1 MVAGAPAATASLVAV
16 ALVGPGPALPAL
28 LLAPLEADAVGV
40 EVELLDVVEPE
51 SVAVAAAVADPVLL
65 ATRDPPDD
73 DELPCA
79 AGVVADDPA
88 LVDGFEPPAEVGFVV
103 GFAVGLGAADE
114 VAVGFGAA
122 GALLVGLGALPEPTF
137 GGLMPGWAPAPKLN
151 PMAVPGFGSQPV
163 TPTWL

>member
-16 ALVGPGPALPAL
+16 ALVEPGRTLPAL
-28 LLAPLEADAVGV
+28 LLAPLETDAVD
-40 EVELLDVVEPE
+40 VELLDVVEPE

-137 GGLMPGWAPAPKLN
+137 GGLMPGWPPAPKLN